1 MNELQDLVDQ
11 IPEPVVTG
19 WIWISSFAVGYAIGA
34 INPASIIARIRG
46 TDLRAVGSG
55 NPGATNAGRAFG
67 WKVGVLVAVLDIL
80 KGLLP
85 VLALTYL
92 FGEVAGLIGGIA
104 AVLGHISSPFLRG
117 RGGKGVAT
125 SLGVIIG
132 MMPLA
137 SLIIFAVW
145 GVVLKVTRYVSLAS
159 IIAAASLPVA
169 VIGLM
174 FFGPAQGWGAVHGWG
189 NFYFAVAAAA
199 LVIRRHV
206 PNIQRLRAGTEL
218 RVGTPKPVPQP
229 SPTHGPN

>member
-117 RGGKGVAT
+117 KGGKGVAT
-125 SLGVIIG
+125 SLGAVLGVHPVWALVVVVVFGIAFALTRRVGISSVAGSLALVPCALVWGDGTPDVVFAAVLTVII
-132 MMPLA
+132 
-137 SLIIFAVW
+137 
-145 GVVLKVTRYVSLAS
+145 VVRHRTN
-159 IIAAASLPVA
+159 IAAAVS
-169 VIGLM
+169 
-174 FFGPAQGWGAVHGWG
+174 
-189 NFYFAVAAAA
+189 
-199 LVIRRHV
+199 R
-206 PNIQRLRAGTEL
+206 
-218 RVGTPKPVPQP
+218 P
-229 SPTHGPN
+229 S